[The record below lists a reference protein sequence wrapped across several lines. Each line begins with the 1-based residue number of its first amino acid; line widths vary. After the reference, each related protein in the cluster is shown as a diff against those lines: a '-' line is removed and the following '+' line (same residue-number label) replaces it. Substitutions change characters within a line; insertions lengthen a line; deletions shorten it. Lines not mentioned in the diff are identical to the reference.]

1 MILFFHG
8 YQSSPNT
15 NKYTLLTGEKHC
27 EHVDYDQH
35 SYQEVS
41 DLYDRLI
48 EEHQPTQLAGHSLG
62 GYWALIKSHEHHI
75 PCAVANPQCF
85 PEKFYA
91 QGYRDITTQRITD
104 SVRRSVYMETGD
116 EVLRVHDTI
125 QVLMP
130 QCKMVIQE
138 GGHHRLAHP
147 EKLNMLV
154 QEIIQYEFV

>member
-8 YQSSPNT
+8 YQSGPNT

-27 EHVDYDQH
+27 EHVDYDQL

-48 EEHQPTQLAGHSLG
+48 AKHQPTLLAGHSLG
-62 GYWALIKSHEHHI
+62 GYWALIKSHEHQI

-85 PEKFYA
+85 PDKFYNK
-91 QGYRDITTQRITD
+91 GYTDITTQRITD
-104 SVRRSVYMETGD
+104 SIRRSVYMETGD
-116 EVLRVHDTI
+116 EVLRVSDTI

-130 QCKMVIQE
+130 QCKMMIHQ
-138 GGHHRLAHP
+138 GGHHRLERP
-147 EKLNMLV
+147 NQLNNLL
-154 QEIIQYEFV
+154 QEIIQHEFI